1 MLLTITL
8 HTGKGSVNRIRKVS
22 TSKERTVKDNGFYYS
37 TSNFLNHFWITL
49 ETEYESLFLNE
60 TLLTTGVDIIE
71 MQEKRE
77 WSMYVC
83 TM

>member
-1 MLLTITL
+1 MLL
-8 HTGKGSVNRIRKVS
+8 TGKGSVNRIRKVS
-22 TSKERTVKDNGFYYS
+22 KSKERTVLKDNGFYYS
-37 TSNFLNHFWITL
+37 NSNFLNHFWITL